1 MQLLRYLQSRPR
13 AVRAQYAALIAGIA
27 TGAIALVWVSTIP
40 SRFAETPVPE
50 RKDDS
55 LSELI
60 ADTKAQ
66 LGNVIGAGD
75 ASQANVGENLNRLG
89 GTGAG
94 EPLGAPG
101 TATSSSVGTATAE
114 KRVLIEPAKIAPK
127 TILIGTTTD
136 SE

>member
-1 MQLLRYLQSRPR
+1 M
-13 AVRAQYAALIAGIA
+13 RAQYAALIAGIA

-40 SRFAETPVPE
+40 SRFAETPIAE
-50 RKDDS
+50 QDDDG

-60 ADTKAQ
+60 VDTKAQ
-66 LGNVIGAGD
+66 LGNVIGAGE

-94 EPLGAPG
+94 EPFGASRTPTSSSTG
-101 TATSSSVGTATAE
+101 TATDE
-114 KRVLIEPAKIAPK
+114 KRVLVEPMKSLPK

>member
-1 MQLLRYLQSRPR
+1 MKILEYLQSRPR

-50 RKDDS
+50 REDDG

-60 ADTKAQ
+60 ADTKTQ

-75 ASQANVGENLNRLG
+75 ASQANIGENLNRLG
-89 GTGAG
+89 GTGIG
-94 EPLGAPG
+94 ETSGAPG
-101 TATSSSVGTATAE
+101 TPASSSAGTVTGE
-114 KRVLIEPAKIAPK
+114 KRVLIEPAKIVPK